1 MVSLFN
7 RELSISSVRGP
18 VSKTLSRRQSEV
30 AKIASVSVK
39 VCAFKSTAVLK
50 LKARLFLC
58 LMDNFARVAV
68 VQKTN

>member
-1 MVSLFN
+1 MVNLLSKEFSLWF
-7 RELSISSVRGP
+7 ESGP
-18 VSKTLSRRQSEV
+18 VSTTLSRRQSEV

-58 LMDNFARVAV
+58 LIDNFARVAV